1 MFRRILVSTDG
12 STHSSRAVR
21 SAARLAR
28 KCGATLTIFHV
39 NPPYRMPYIADGM
52 AFAWPSET
60 EYMKSTNRGSKRLLE
75 KAQALAARNGIKA
88 RTMQTYNDDVSRSI
102 ISAAHKSKADL
113 IVMASHGRKGVEK
126 LILGS
131 ETQKVLSRTKLPVL
145 VMR

>member
-1 MFRRILVSTDG
+1 
-12 STHSSRAVR
+12 
-21 SAARLAR
+21 
-28 KCGATLTIFHV
+28 
-39 NPPYRMPYIADGM
+39 M